1 MDIFLPILG
10 LLMIMALVVGATI
23 KINTLLIGKSLTNI
37 LLIIASI
44 LSMFMIILLPIH
56 YFDGTLTWGIFFSIL
71 LIIAIFFLI
80 AHSVPKL
87 PIVSLLEEI
96 HELNEKQYI
105 EGEGNEIYLFH
116 TPNIMYY
123 PKKILRFLRGD
134 F

>member
-1 MDIFLPILG
+1 MDIVLPILG

-87 PIVSLLEEI
+87 PIVSYLREIHLSNLEDIKQQELEEV
-96 HELNEKQYI
+96 K
-105 EGEGNEIYLFH
+105 
-116 TPNIMYY
+116 
-123 PKKILRFLRGD
+123 
-134 F
+134 

>member
-80 AHSVPKL
+80 AHLFPKL
-87 PIVSLLEEI
+87 PIVSYLREI
-96 HELNEKQYI
+96 HLSNLEDAEEQQ
-105 EGEGNEIYLFH
+105 
-116 TPNIMYY
+116 
-123 PKKILRFLRGD
+123 LREAE
-134 F
+134 

>member
-80 AHSVPKL
+80 AHSIPKL
-87 PIVSLLEEI
+87 PIVSYLREIHLSNLEDIKQQELEEV
-96 HELNEKQYI
+96 K
-105 EGEGNEIYLFH
+105 
-116 TPNIMYY
+116 
-123 PKKILRFLRGD
+123 
-134 F
+134 

>member
-71 LIIAIFFLI
+71 FIIAIFFLI
-80 AHSVPKL
+80 AHSIPKL
-87 PIVSLLEEI
+87 PIVSYLREI
-96 HELNEKQYI
+96 HLSNLEDIKQQELEDA
-105 EGEGNEIYLFH
+105 
-116 TPNIMYY
+116 
-123 PKKILRFLRGD
+123 R
-134 F
+134 

>member
-1 MDIFLPILG
+1 MDIVLPILG

-71 LIIAIFFLI
+71 FIIAIFFLI
-80 AHSVPKL
+80 AHSIPKL
-87 PIVSLLEEI
+87 PIVSYLREIHLSNLEDIKQQELEEV
-96 HELNEKQYI
+96 K
-105 EGEGNEIYLFH
+105 
-116 TPNIMYY
+116 
-123 PKKILRFLRGD
+123 
-134 F
+134 